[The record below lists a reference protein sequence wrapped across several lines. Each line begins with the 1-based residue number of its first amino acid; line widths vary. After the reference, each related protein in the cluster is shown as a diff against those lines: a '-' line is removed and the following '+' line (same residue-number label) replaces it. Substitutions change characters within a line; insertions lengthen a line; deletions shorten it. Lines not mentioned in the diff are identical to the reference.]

1 MPETQITQADHQRE
15 QEQQRHHPVIPVP
28 RRDVQEWLAS
38 PFQKTRFPWP
48 ALRKKSTCQHLKI
61 GRSPVKTGLLAST
74 ESLRV
79 RHPVPRPAG
88 KGPRGARTAPRFA
101 SCSASLAKRVPSE
114 SNNLQRHELP
124 SGSATGALQGQED
137 HAEPESRDW
146 NGGDGPRGDQQER
159 TRSLRTA
166 RSAHF
171 PGRAVPVRSRAAG
184 WGPPKPI
191 PNASDSLWPQH
202 RGARLFNL
210 RGRAGSPPSGS
221 DVSAALPRRLLLPG
235 CPPPRRRPWAAA
247 PRLGVVLPAGKLPGG
262 LKGRE
267 ELG

>member
-1 MPETQITQADHQRE
+1 MRMTECQRLKSLKQTTRGNRNSSDITPLFPCRAE
-15 QEQQRHHPVIPVP
+15 M
-28 RRDVQEWLAS
+28 WLAS

-101 SCSASLAKRVPSE
+101 SCSASLAKRVPSG
-114 SNNLQRHELP
+114 SNNLPRHELP
-124 SGSATGALQGQED
+124 SGSATGALQGRED

-184 WGPPKPI
+184 WGPRNPSPTPLTHCGHSTVGLDFSI
-191 PNASDSLWPQH
+191 CAGEPEARPAEVTSAQRCHDGSFS
-202 RGARLFNL
+202 RDARLHGGD
-210 RGRAGSPPSGS
+210 RGPQPRDLGWCCPRESY
-221 DVSAALPRRLLLPG
+221 SAF
-235 CPPPRRRPWAAA
+235 
-247 PRLGVVLPAGKLPGG
+247 
-262 LKGRE
+262 
-267 ELG
+267 